1 MESFLWAKS
10 RLRARPRPAGMGHEE
25 IPGNPRS
32 GSESIVKA
40 IAQLDE
46 HFARLEKVRA
56 AEGEAVVEQHAA
68 IGDVDGLQIDGE
80 ALAELLAER
89 EIKRGVRLKMVARSH
104 WRLAAVGEAGSVV
117 DVGGRVRSEE
127 HTSELQSR
135 LHLVC
140 RLLLEKKKSD

>member
-68 IGDVDGLQIDGE
+68 IGDVDGLQ
-80 ALAELLAER
+80 
-89 EIKRGVRLKMVARSH
+89 
-104 WRLAAVGEAGSVV
+104 
-117 DVGGRVRSEE
+117 RSEE
-127 HTSELQSR
+127 HTSELQSPMY
-135 LHLVC
+135 LVC
-140 RLLLEKKKSD
+140 RLLLEKKKKKKCNIVQNIHITDK

>member
-68 IGDVDGLQIDGE
+68 IGDGDGLQIDGE
-80 ALAELLAER
+80 ALAETLGER
-89 EIKRGVRLKMVARSH
+89 EFP
-104 WRLAAVGEAGSVV
+104 AVDASTFNGDGNENLRIVEIVVVEEVAGSSEKVV
-117 DVGGRVRSEE
+117 GV
-127 HTSELQSR
+127 
-135 LHLVC
+135 
-140 RLLLEKKKSD
+140 

>member
-1 MESFLWAKS
+1 M
-10 RLRARPRPAGMGHEE
+10 
-25 IPGNPRS
+25 
-32 GSESIVKA
+32 KA

-117 DVGGRVRSEE
+117 DVGGRVSLPRQSQLTTEVQRVALIVVQQAATAAKRKIRKAAVDATAAE
-127 HTSELQSR
+127 CELI
-135 LHLVC
+135 
-140 RLLLEKKKSD
+140 